1 MITSIFSKSKPINFL
16 VVLALVLI
24 TFCVAHL
31 KFSPESL
38 DFTLILKKLAAFAI
52 CYVSL
57 LLLNFIVG
65 KNSLTKKNN
74 YEILFFSLFLLMIPQ
89 SVLSWKIIV
98 SNFFILLALRRIISL
113 RTQKSIK
120 KKLFDAAFWIA
131 VASLFY
137 FWAILFFV
145 VIFAALIFYTDSDLK
160 NWIIP
165 VIGAISVYILA
176 TTYTLLVFNDYN
188 LLNYLNYQISFDF
201 DQFNSL
207 PFIIAITVLI
217 SFGIWASF
225 FYLQSLKMK
234 MKTLKPGFKVVIT
247 TLLVAF
253 AIIVVAPNKQ
263 GSEFLFWFAPL
274 SVVLTNYLETIKEKW
289 FKELFLATF
298 LLLPVVLLLL

>member
-98 SNFFILLALRRIISL
+98 SNFFILLALR
-113 RTQKSIK
+113 
-120 KKLFDAAFWIA
+120 
-131 VASLFY
+131 
-137 FWAILFFV
+137 
-145 VIFAALIFYTDSDLK
+145 
-160 NWIIP
+160 
-165 VIGAISVYILA
+165 
-176 TTYTLLVFNDYN
+176 
-188 LLNYLNYQISFDF
+188 
-201 DQFNSL
+201 
-207 PFIIAITVLI
+207 
-217 SFGIWASF
+217 
-225 FYLQSLKMK
+225 
-234 MKTLKPGFKVVIT
+234 
-247 TLLVAF
+247 
-253 AIIVVAPNKQ
+253 
-263 GSEFLFWFAPL
+263 
-274 SVVLTNYLETIKEKW
+274 
-289 FKELFLATF
+289 
-298 LLLPVVLLLL
+298 